1 MLLPQLLIQHPEA
14 VVEIVRRTP
23 VWVGLLLVALIVL
36 GVSSVRSR
44 DVSIG
49 RLVLLP
55 LVMIGL
61 AAWGV
66 QSAFGAGG
74 HLAELLGLWAACG
87 ALLLAFGTRLAPPA
101 GARFDAATRRVH
113 LPGSWVPLLLI
124 LMVFLMKYGIGVQLA
139 IEPALAQSSGFALAV
154 TALYGLLSGLFA
166 ARALRVLRLVR
177 PTQAVVC
184 A

>member
-66 QSAFGAGG
+66 QSG
-74 HLAELLGLWAACG
+74 
-87 ALLLAFGTRLAPPA
+87 P
-101 GARFDAATRRVH
+101 
-113 LPGSWVPLLLI
+113 S
-124 LMVFLMKYGIGVQLA
+124 
-139 IEPALAQSSGFALAV
+139 AQA
-154 TALYGLLSGLFA
+154 
-166 ARALRVLRLVR
+166 
-177 PTQAVVC
+177 
-184 A
+184 